1 MDTTSKMR
9 GLHPNAEMSFIGYAI
24 AAVILVGMLPLLP
37 FFLLWLLVDR
47 ITGGREQQNY

>member
-9 GLHPNAEMSFIGYAI
+9 GLHPNGEMSFIGYTI
-24 AAVILVGMLPLLP
+24 AAILVVGMLPLLP

-47 ITGGREQQNY
+47 ITSGGEQPRY